1 MPSSKSDPK
10 TSALRQSGCLHPRP
24 GLVRD
29 EAFTSL
35 PFFDPRD
42 LLQAKYEMLRRV
54 RVDGSSVG
62 DSARAF
68 GLSRQTYYNALR
80 AYQSGGLPALLPA
93 RPGPRRPHKLTAEV
107 LAALRSERAARPG
120 TGARELARMVA
131 DRFGVQLHPRSIE
144 RALAHKD
151 EDLPP

>member
-1 MPSSKSDPK
+1 MPPAKSDPK
-10 TSALRQSGCLHPRP
+10 ASALRQNGCLHPRP

-29 EAFTSL
+29 EAFTTH

-54 RVDGSSVG
+54 RVDGSSVR

-68 GLSRQTYYNALR
+68 GLSRQTFYNARR
-80 AYQSGGLPALLPA
+80 AYESGGLPALLPA
-93 RPGPRRPHKLTAEV
+93 KPGPRQPHKLTAEV

-120 TGARELARMVA
+120 TDARELARMVA
-131 DRFGVQLHPRSIE
+131 DRFGIQLHPRSIE
-144 RALAHKD
+144 RALARKD
-151 EDLPP
+151 DAPP